1 MDTCCI
7 RLCRIHTCT
16 DTDRA
21 NDMIDAKDIKRSSY
35 YTVVAVAA
43 EQSAAFAKFPAR
55 DNDRPILWHRSLMDT
70 WQEMDNRIDYD
81 YEYADVTG
89 FRRM

>member
-7 RLCRIHTCT
+7 HLCRIHTCT
-16 DTDRA
+16 GTNRA

-35 YTVVAVAA
+35 YTVVALAA
-43 EQSAAFAKFPAR
+43 EQSAAFAQFPAR

-70 WQEMDNRIDYD
+70 WQEMDRL
-81 YEYADVTG
+81 
-89 FRRM
+89 RMQMLQASNGMTS